1 MRPQREIGT
10 VLTAG
15 VVDRVR
21 DAHARWESDCLA
33 LDQQLTDA
41 GLTFGATGYKLAVE
55 RGSYRLVEGVTLALD
70 YLRGAVSRRRP
81 EWAQAHDAI
90 LEAVDRHFLASS
102 RLIPAPEADPVL
114 QVALRTIR
122 EQVVSHC
129 DHAPGPS
136 WPRRLAAAI
145 ARINFKLG

>member
-1 MRPQREIGT
+1 VRPQREIGIA
-10 VLTAG
+10 LTAG

-55 RGSYRLVEGVTLALD
+55 RGAYRLVEGVTLALD

-81 EWAQAHDAI
+81 EWAPAHDAI

-102 RLIPAPEADPVL
+102 RLIPTPEADPVL

-122 EQVVSHC
+122 EQVASHC
-129 DHAPGPS
+129 EQPPKLWWLHRMAASLVRIGS
-136 WPRRLAAAI
+136 WLR
-145 ARINFKLG
+145 

>member
-1 MRPQREIGT
+1 
-10 VLTAG
+10 

-55 RGSYRLVEGVTLALD
+55 RGAYRLVEGVTLALD

-81 EWAQAHDAI
+81 EWAPAHDAI

-102 RLIPAPEADPVL
+102 RLIPTPEADPVL

-122 EQVVSHC
+122 EQVASHC
-129 DHAPGPS
+129 DQPPKLWWLHRMEASLVRIGS
-136 WPRRLAAAI
+136 WLR
-145 ARINFKLG
+145 

>member
-1 MRPQREIGT
+1 MRGSP
-10 VLTAG
+10 
-15 VVDRVR
+15 
-21 DAHARWESDCLA
+21 LA
-33 LDQQLTDA
+33 LPGTSSRSS
-41 GLTFGATGYKLAVE
+41 GVPIGWWK
-55 RGSYRLVEGVTLALD
+55 GVTLALD

-122 EQVVSHC
+122 EQVASHC
-129 DHAPGPS
+129 EQPPKLS
-136 WPRRLAAAI
+136 WLHRMAASLV
-145 ARINFKLG
+145 RIGSWLR